1 MRSRPDEKRR
11 AILDVATVLFRET
24 GYERATMAEISARV
38 GGSKA
43 TLYGYFKSKEELFVA
58 AMIEALGE
66 QSQVMLDLLDPSVPQ
81 VDRVLRRFGEAYL
94 DFIMRPDVLAVTR
107 AAVAEGA
114 HVEVGAL
121 LYERGP
127 SAAGRRCAPI
137 SRIYARRAPFARS
150 ILVSPPGISRACSRL
165 ASSSPCCSGPDR
177 ISDASRPS
185 QARSSLFARLWRH
198 RLGPGPLTCIGEE
211 GIEEMGG

>member
-1 MRSRPDEKRR
+1 MQRVRSRPDEKRR

-127 SAAGRRCAPI
+127 KRGWEAMRAYLADLREKGAIRAVDPSLAAGHLKGMLEAGIVEPMLFGAGPHIGRKQAV
-137 SRIYARRAPFARS
+137 AGAVEAFLRAYGAT
-150 ILVSPPGISRACSRL
+150 
-165 ASSSPCCSGPDR
+165 D
-177 ISDASRPS
+177 
-185 QARSSLFARLWRH
+185 
-198 RLGPGPLTCIGEE
+198 
-211 GIEEMGG
+211 